1 MCTCYLSI
9 TKLEALFLTPSSH
22 KKNVTPSS
30 PTFRALGWNA
40 GQVDCGHY
48 RSQLGFC
55 VTVTGDR
62 SQPVVE
68 VQALSR
74 MGGGIQGRSLGD
86 P

>member
-1 MCTCYLSI
+1 M
-9 TKLEALFLTPSSH
+9 
-22 KKNVTPSS
+22 KKKYNPIL
-30 PTFRALGWNA
+30 PFQALGWNS

-55 VTVTGDR
+55 ITVTGDR

-74 MGGGIQGRSLGD
+74 MGGIQGRSWAT
-86 P
+86 PKSFMPR